1 LRICI
6 VYDHLYPQT
15 IGGTERWLRDL
26 ALRLAER
33 GHEVTYLTMRHWDAA
48 SPPSLAGVEV
58 VGLVKPGRVYRD
70 DRRALG
76 PPIRFG
82 LAVWRHLG
90 RHGRDYD
97 VVHTAAFPYFPLLGA
112 GVARSR
118 GRYRIFVDWIE
129 VWTRTY
135 WRRYA
140 GLLSGTIGWL
150 VQRACVRIPQ
160 TAFSMSRLHAER
172 LVAEGYPDRPT
183 VLPGIYA
190 GSQERRPGPAAEID
204 PSLVV
209 YAGRHVREKRVPAL
223 LHAFAHAK
231 AERPDLRL
239 AIYGDGPERPQ
250 IDALV
255 RELGLGAD
263 VNVAGR
269 QPENEIE
276 DAFARAA
283 CVATASEREGYGLI
297 VVEAAARGT
306 PSVVVS
312 GPENAATELIDEGVN
327 GEIARDASPEE
338 LARALLRV
346 IDAGPSLRTSTSEWF
361 AANASKLML
370 ERSLEKVLAAYAE
383 TAQEVA

>member
-1 LRICI
+1 
-6 VYDHLYPQT
+6 
-15 IGGTERWLRDL
+15 
-26 ALRLAER
+26 
-33 GHEVTYLTMRHWDAA
+33 MRHWDAV
-48 SPPSLAGVEV
+48 SPPSLAGVKV
-58 VGLVKPGRVYRD
+58 VGLVEPRRVYRE

-112 GVARSR
+112 GTARRR

-129 VWTRTY
+129 VWTRAY

-140 GLLSGTIGWL
+140 GLVSGSIGWL

-190 GSQERRPGPAAEID
+190 ESQDEPPVVAVDPA
-204 PSLVV
+204 LVV

-223 LHAFAHAK
+223 VHGFARAK
-231 AERPDLRL
+231 AQRPDLRL
-239 AIYGDGPERPQ
+239 AIYGDGPERQ
-250 IDALV
+250 HIQALV
-255 RELGLGAD
+255 RELGLEAD

-269 QPENEIE
+269 QPETEIE
-276 DAFARAA
+276 EAFARAA
-283 CVATASEREGYGLI
+283 CVATASEREGYGLV

-306 PSVVVS
+306 PSVVVA
-312 GPENAATELIDEGVN
+312 GPENAATELISEGVN
-327 GEIARDASPEE
+327 GEIARDSSPEE
-338 LARALLRV
+338 VARALLRV
-346 IDAGPSLRTSTSEWF
+346 IEAGSSLRTSTSEWF
-361 AANASKLML
+361 DANASTLTL
-370 ERSLEKVLAAYAE
+370 ERSLETVLAAYAQA
-383 TAQEVA
+383 AQEVA